1 MWSPPVWL
9 SVTGANA
16 IMGLTPHL
24 ADEIAMAS
32 AIVSVLVLALLVG
45 VIVLLN
51 WRLTLAGG
59 LRRRDSA
66 QARTPRRRM
75 RVNEAF
81 SFGLSGLSAGGLSLF
96 GDNSLGGG
104 TASPRITKEQRAE
117 AFLRRILALT
127 GATKADGAYVLNVGK
142 VQFQLRDR
150 FIRRLQN
157 PQDPKSPYEETCFYL
172 VHNGMPK
179 VEEIATALLHL
190 SNNPALFDKWALQNG
205 VAFKADGKV
214 FDRCPLMGLR

>member
-1 MWSPPVWL
+1 
-9 SVTGANA
+9 
-16 IMGLTPHL
+16 
-24 ADEIAMAS
+24 MAS
-32 AIVSVLVLALLVG
+32 AIVSVLVLALLAG
-45 VIVLLN
+45 VMVLLKL
-51 WRLTLAGG
+51 RLTLAAF
-59 LRRRDSA
+59 RRRRLVSTG
-66 QARTPRRRM
+66 TPRGRM
-75 RVNEAF
+75 SEVF
-81 SFGLSGLSAGGLSLF
+81 SHGMHVFSPGGMSLF
-96 GDNSLGGG
+96 GGNSLGGG
-104 TASPRITKEQRAE
+104 LVSPRVSKEQRAE

-127 GATKADGAYVLNVGK
+127 GATKVDNAYVLNVGK

-190 SNNPALFDKWALQNG
+190 SNNPGLFDKWALQNG

-214 FDRCPLMGLR
+214 FDRCPFMGLR

>member
-1 MWSPPVWL
+1 MS
-9 SVTGANA
+9 
-16 IMGLTPHL
+16 
-24 ADEIAMAS
+24 S
-32 AIVSVLVLALLVG
+32 AILSVLVFSLLLG
-45 VIVLLN
+45 VIVLLR
-51 WRLTLAGG
+51 WRLALFG
-59 LRRRDSA
+59 LRRRDFA
-66 QARTPRRRM
+66 QALAPQ
-75 RVNEAF
+75 VQGDQAF
-81 SFGLSGLSAGGLSLF
+81 SYAMRAIGPQGLSLF
-96 GDNSLGGG
+96 GGHRTSRE
-104 TASPRITKEQRAE
+104 PRVPAVSREQRAE

-127 GATKADGAYVLNVGK
+127 GAKKVDGAYVLDVGK

-157 PQDPKSPYEETCFYL
+157 PNDPKSPYEETCFYL

-190 SNNPALFDKWALQNG
+190 SNNPGLFDKWALQNG

>member
-1 MWSPPVWL
+1 M
-9 SVTGANA
+9 T
-16 IMGLTPHL
+16 
-24 ADEIAMAS
+24 S

-45 VIVLLN
+45 VIVLLK
-51 WRLTLAGG
+51 WRLALAG
-59 LRRRDSA
+59 LRRRDL
-66 QARTPRRRM
+66 AREGGMLRGRM
-75 RVNEAF
+75 RMNEVFASGVNVF
-81 SFGLSGLSAGGLSLF
+81 SPAGLSLF
-96 GDNSLGGG
+96 GGNPLGGG
-104 TASPRITKEQRAE
+104 PVSPRVTKEQRAE
-117 AFLRRILALT
+117 AFLHRILALT
-127 GATKADGAYVLNVGK
+127 GAKKVDGAYVLNVGK

>member
-1 MWSPPVWL
+1 MD
-9 SVTGANA
+9 SV
-16 IMGLTPHL
+16 
-24 ADEIAMAS
+24 
-32 AIVSVLVLALLVG
+32 IVSVLVLALLAG
-45 VIVLLN
+45 VIVLL
-51 WRLTLAGG
+51 TLAG
-59 LRRRDSA
+59 LRRRNLA
-66 QARTPRRRM
+66 QEGRMPRGRM
-75 RVNEAF
+75 RMNEVFASGVNVF
-81 SFGLSGLSAGGLSLF
+81 SPGGLSLF
-96 GDNSLGGG
+96 GGNALGGG
-104 TASPRITKEQRAE
+104 PVSPRVTKEQRAE

-190 SNNPALFDKWALQNG
+190 SNNPGLFDKWALQNG

>member
-1 MWSPPVWL
+1 M
-9 SVTGANA
+9 T
-16 IMGLTPHL
+16 
-24 ADEIAMAS
+24 S

-45 VIVLLN
+45 VIVLLK
-51 WRLTLAGG
+51 WRLTLTA
-59 LRRRDSA
+59 LRRRGLA
-66 QARTPRRRM
+66 QADTPRGRM
-75 RVNEAF
+75 RMNEAF
-81 SFGLSGLSAGGLSLF
+81 SYGLHAFSPGGLSLF
-96 GDNSLGGG
+96 GGNPLIGGPV
-104 TASPRITKEQRAE
+104 SPRSTKEQRAE

-127 GATKADGAYVLNVGK
+127 GATKVDGAYVLNVGK

-157 PQDPKSPYEETCFYL
+157 PGDPKSPYEETCFYL

-190 SNNPALFDKWALQNG
+190 SNNPGLFDKWALQNG

>member
-1 MWSPPVWL
+1 
-9 SVTGANA
+9 
-16 IMGLTPHL
+16 
-24 ADEIAMAS
+24 MAS
-32 AIVSVLVLALLVG
+32 AIVSVLVVALLVG
-45 VIVLLN
+45 VIFLLK
-51 WRLTLAGG
+51 WRLSLVG
-59 LRRRDSA
+59 
-66 QARTPRRRM
+66 PRRGDFAPARQRRM
-75 RVNEAF
+75 NEAF
-81 SFGLSGLSAGGLSLF
+81 SYGLHVLSPGGLSLF
-96 GDNSLGGG
+96 GANSFGGEPV
-104 TASPRITKEQRAE
+104 SPRVTKEQRAE

-190 SNNPALFDKWALQNG
+190 SNNPGLFDKWALQNG